1 VHQSLYQIDEQL
13 RNTLLNLGTYVFGRA
28 ATMSE
33 ARLLADV
40 LFKRDPYLVKHW
52 RKVWGSEAVL
62 SSSGRVIGSTHV
74 VIDHE
79 PEFMSLEDQQER
91 FGHRIYEQGLFE
103 FLLRP
108 AVGEGEVSQEV
119 IPISIA
125 NAVLDTETG
134 EYQFPDQ
141 EAVAKLRSLLA
152 AHAGVSLRRLLAE
165 QEALLVRRQLP
176 PQHEQENTRHPRT
189 EATSEKSSVS
199 AAASAETPRAMPKP
213 PRHSSHQRRQRIAS
227 NTG

>member
-1 VHQSLYQIDEQL
+1 VHQSVYQIDEQL
-13 RNTLLNLGTYVFGRA
+13 RNTLLNLGTYIFGRA

-74 VIDHE
+74 VIDHNLN
-79 PEFMSLEDQQER
+79 SCRLR
-91 FGHRIYEQGLFE
+91 TSRNASGHRIYEQGLFE

-108 AVGEGEVSQEV
+108 ALGEGEVRQEV

-152 AHAGVSLRRLLAE
+152 AHAGVSLRWLLAE

-176 PQHEQENTRHPRT
+176 PQHE
-189 EATSEKSSVS
+189 
-199 AAASAETPRAMPKP
+199 
-213 PRHSSHQRRQRIAS
+213 
-227 NTG
+227 